1 MNFARTLLTIVIM
14 AIVAVSSSSSNIRAA
29 STNTAAQSTENV
41 ILLHGLCRTGRSMD
55 KIQRALAQAGY
66 TVWNVNY
73 PSRTAPIETLA
84 DDAIGKAVTNCLE
97 NGATKIDF
105 VTHSMGGILVRSY
118 LSRHTIPEL
127 GRVAMLAPPNQGSE
141 IVDKLGSLS
150 LFKWITGPAG
160 NELGTDENSL
170 PNELGP
176 AHFAVGIIASDRS
189 INWINSLFLI
199 PGHDDGKVAVK
210 RARLNG
216 MSSFIVIHATHMFI
230 THNNEA
236 IRQTIQ
242 FLRTGNFSS

>member
-1 MNFARTLLTIVIM
+1 M
-14 AIVAVSSSSSNIRAA
+14 ATVTVASEFHLRAA
-29 STNTAAQSTENV
+29 CSGVRVASTENV
-41 ILLHGLCRTGRSMD
+41 ILLHGLCRTSRSMD
-55 KIQRALAQAGY
+55 KIQRALMRTGY

-118 LSRHTIPEL
+118 LSRHPVPEL

-150 LFKWITGPAG
+150 LFKWVTGPAG
-160 NELGTDENSL
+160 DELGTDENSL

-176 AHFAVGIIASDRS
+176 AHFSVGVIAGDRS
-189 INWINSLFLI
+189 VNWINSLFLI
-199 PGHDDGKVAVK
+199 PGCDDGKVSVK
-210 RARLNG
+210 RAKLDGMNG
-216 MSSFIVIHATHMFI
+216 FIAIHATHMFI
-230 THNNEA
+230 TYNNEA

-242 FLRTGNFSS
+242 FLRTGKFSS